1 MSEPKE
7 KPHCPYCGGTDVNCD
22 AVADWDY
29 ASQEWVL
36 RSTYTSGY
44 CRDCETELKRF
55 DWREDASQE
64 NS

>member
-1 MSEPKE
+1 MNAER
-7 KPHCPYCGGTDVNCD
+7 PHCPYCGGTVVNCD

-36 RSTYTSGY
+36 RSTYTSSY

-55 DWREDASQE
+55 DWREDA
-64 NS
+64 